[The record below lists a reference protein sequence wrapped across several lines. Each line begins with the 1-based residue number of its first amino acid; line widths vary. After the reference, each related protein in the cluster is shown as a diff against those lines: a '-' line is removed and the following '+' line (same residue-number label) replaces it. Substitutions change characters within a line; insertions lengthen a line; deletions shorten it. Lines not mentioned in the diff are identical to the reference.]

1 MSQAANKKATPS
13 QRIEALEN
21 EIAEL
26 RVHVAGLAAG
36 TVFIAASFCNAAPS
50 MREPMLQRLKGF
62 LEWNPPNIP
71 EIQKTMIRNLI
82 RDIETMNAPPPTR
95 Q

>member
-1 MSQAANKKATPS
+1 MNQPANKKPTPS
-13 QRIEALEN
+13 QRIEALEK
-21 EIAEL
+21 EMAEL
-26 RVHVAGLAAG
+26 RLYIAGIAAG

-50 MREPMLQRLKGF
+50 MREPMLQRLKAF

-71 EIQKTMIRNLI
+71 GIQKTMIRNLI
-82 RDIETMNAPPPTR
+82 RDIETMSAPPPTR